1 MAQLIKQEVYY
12 LGHILS
18 PGKRC
23 LPKKFK
29 AIGNLPLLTTPK
41 PLRIFLGLM
50 RYHRQWITGYIQLA
64 RPFLKILKGK
74 HRALFCWA
82 PKQEEAFKRQK
93 KKKKCVASG
102 TYSGASQ
109 DRSIQLFVT
118 E

>member
-93 KKKKCVASG
+93 KKKNVLLQAPILGLPRTGPSN
-102 TYSGASQ
+102 Y
-109 DRSIQLFVT
+109 L
-118 E
+118 